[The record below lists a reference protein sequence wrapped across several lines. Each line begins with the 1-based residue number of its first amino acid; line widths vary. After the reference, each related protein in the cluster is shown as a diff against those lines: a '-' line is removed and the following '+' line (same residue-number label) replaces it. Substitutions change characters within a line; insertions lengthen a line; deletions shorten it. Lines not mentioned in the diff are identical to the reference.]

1 MFDSN
6 SSNSVSGKIYRQT
19 AQQNRRNK
27 KFSEED
33 ELLICELAKSK
44 MMAYQIAVKFCT
56 TANRIKMICEARGV
70 EVISK
75 DNQKNKR
82 TKQILALLQNNYTTQ
97 QILNKVDCDRE
108 MVAQVRHRFGFA
120 KPLSVAQERT
130 IKSSGE
136 AMALVR
142 KGMTVKEA
150 CKMVG
155 ISTGTYSKYKK
166 ASAIN

>member
-1 MFDSN
+1 MLDSN
-6 SSNSVSGKIYRQT
+6 SGNSVSGKIYRQT

-56 TANRIKMICEARGV
+56 TANRIKMICESRGV

-82 TKQILALLQNNYTTQ
+82 TKQILALLQNGYTTQ

-108 MVAQVRHRFGFA
+108 LIAQVRHRHGYST
-120 KPLSVAQERT
+120 PPSVSQERAS
-130 IKSSGE
+130 KAAYQ
-136 AMALVR
+136 AMDLVR
-142 KGMTVKEA
+142 DGMTVVEA
-150 CKMVG
+150 CKCVG
-155 ISTGTYSKYKK
+155 ISHRSYAKYKK
-166 ASAIN
+166 MPQ